1 MAELD
6 AVAQNY
12 QGVFDTRL
20 GFGRWPALI
29 NVDFINSYVREESP
43 FYAPAVVEAVLASVP
58 VLNAARAHGVPV
70 VHTRVVYDPSGLDG
84 GMFVKKVPLLRC
96 LTATHPLSQIVPQ
109 FTPIDG
115 EIVFSKQYPS
125 AFFGTCL
132 ASMLTSRGVD
142 TVILVGCTTSGCIR
156 ATAVDAMQY
165 GFRVMVPRECVGD
178 RHQAPH
184 DANLFDIDSK
194 YGDVLSREEVL
205 TYFAGLSIRAATV
218 GSLS

>member
-1 MAELD
+1 MTELE

-12 QGVFDTRL
+12 EGVFDTRL
-20 GFGRWPALI
+20 GFGRWPALL
-29 NVDFINSYVREESP
+29 NVDFIRSYVSEESP
-43 FYAPAVVEAVLASVP
+43 FYAPAVVTAVQCSVP
-58 VLNAARAHGVPV
+58 LLNAARAHGVPV

-84 GMFVKKVPLLRC
+84 GMFLRKVPLLRC
-96 LTATHPLSQIVPQ
+96 LTATDPLSQIVPQ
-109 FTPIDG
+109 LAPIEG
-115 EIVFSKQYPS
+115 EVVLSKQYPS

-156 ATAVDAMQY
+156 ATAVDAMQH
-165 GFRVMVPRECVGD
+165 GFRVIVPRECVGD

-194 YGDVLSREEVL
+194 YGDVLSRAEVL
-205 TYFAGLSIRAATV
+205 TYFA
-218 GSLS
+218 SLPGRG